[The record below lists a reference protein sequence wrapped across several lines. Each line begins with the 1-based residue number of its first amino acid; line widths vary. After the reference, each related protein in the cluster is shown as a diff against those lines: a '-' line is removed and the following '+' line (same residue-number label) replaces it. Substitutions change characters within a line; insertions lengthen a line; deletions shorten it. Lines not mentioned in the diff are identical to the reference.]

1 MRAREHWTVSVN
13 LQAIGLSG
21 IAAAEAAM
29 AAVES
34 NITNASNP
42 NYSVESVGFQT
53 TMGANG
59 GGNGV
64 AVLQT
69 TRAEAP
75 MLSQQINSSQNTQS
89 YDQAFSQVTGAAQ
102 QILAPASGDLSSAL
116 QNVFNAFTSLSA
128 QPQDATTRTAA
139 LSAINQFAQTDQN
152 VSSGL
157 YSTAMSQFESVSPLV
172 SQINAASSQIA
183 QLNGAIISARAS
195 GQTAAPL
202 LDQRDAAANQ
212 LASLIGAT
220 TDANGNV
227 SVGGVPLV
235 SGTSALKLSATG
247 SGSATALSVSL
258 AQGSLPLSVTQIGGQ
273 LGGIMA
279 GAQSTLNL
287 QTQVDNFARTVAS
300 ALNNQS
306 TTGYGLDGTTNNA
319 LFTIPAAG
327 GAIGINPALTT
338 QNLPTSSTAAGVPGD
353 ASNAVAMAAIANN
366 SGLFG
371 SYPNS
376 TPQEAFT
383 QIATS
388 FGSLVQNAS
397 NEQTQSANMLQSLTQ
412 MKSTITGV
420 SLNDQLTQ
428 LLQYQNLLQ
437 ASGRA
442 VQAANDDITFLMQ
455 NVQ

>member
-42 NYSVESVGFQT
+42 SYSSESVGFQT
-53 TMGANG
+53 TLGANG

-75 MLSQQINSSQNTQS
+75 MLSEQINSTQNTQS
-89 YDQAFSQVTGAAQ
+89 YDQAFSQVTSTAQ
-102 QILAPASGDLSSAL
+102 QIVAPASGDLSSAL
-116 QNVFNAFTSLSA
+116 QNVFNAFTALSA

-139 LSAINQFAQTDQN
+139 VSAISQFAQTDQN

-157 YSTAMSQFESVSPLV
+157 YSTAMTQLDSVSPLV
-172 SQINAASSQIA
+172 TQINAASTQIA
-183 QLNGAIISARAS
+183 QLNGAIISAQAA

-220 TDANGNV
+220 TDGNGNV

-235 SGTSALKLSATG
+235 SGTSALQLSTTG
-247 SGSATALSVSL
+247 SGSSIGLSVSL
-258 AQGSLPLSVTQIGGQ
+258 AQGTLPLSVTQIGGQ

-306 TTGYGLDGTTNNA
+306 TTGYGLDGSTGNA

-327 GAIGINPALTT
+327 GPISDQSRLDGGKTCRPHRLR
-338 QNLPTSSTAAGVPGD
+338 PGVPGD
-353 ASNAVAMAAIANN
+353 ASNAVAMAAMANN

-371 SYPNS
+371 SYPNN

-383 QIATS
+383 QIETT

-397 NEQTQSANMLQSLTQ
+397 NGQTQSANTAA
-412 MKSTITGV
+412 ITHADEELDHRGF
-420 SLNDQLTQ
+420 
-428 LLQYQNLLQ
+428 
-437 ASGRA
+437 AE
-442 VQAANDDITFLMQ
+442 
-455 NVQ
+455 

>member
-1 MRAREHWTVSVN
+1 MSVN
-13 LQAIGLSG
+13 LQAIGMSG

-34 NITNASNP
+34 NITNASNI
-42 NYSVESVGFQT
+42 NYSSESVGLQT
-53 TMGANG
+53 TVGANG

-75 MLSQQINSSQNTQS
+75 MLSDQINNTQNTQS
-89 YDQAFSQVTGAAQ
+89 YDQAFSQVTSAAQ
-102 QILAPASGDLSSAL
+102 QIVAPASGDLSSAL
-116 QNVFNAFTSLSA
+116 QNVFNAFTALSA

-139 LSAINQFAQTDQN
+139 VSAINQFAQTDQN

-157 YSTAMSQFESVSPLV
+157 YSTAMSQYESVSPLV
-172 SQINAASSQIA
+172 SQINAASTQIA
-183 QLNGAIISARAS
+183 QLNGAITSAQAS
-195 GQTAAPL
+195 GQSAAPL

-220 TDANGNV
+220 TDGNGNV

-235 SGTSALKLSATG
+235 SGTSALQLSATG
-247 SGSATALSVSL
+247 SGSAIGLSVSL
-258 AQGSLPLSVTQIGGQ
+258 AKGTLPLSVTQIGGQ

-287 QTQVDNFARTVAS
+287 QSQVDNFARTVAS

-306 TTGYGLDGTTNNA
+306 TTGYGLDGSTNNA

-327 GAIGINPALTT
+327 GAISINSALTA
-338 QNLPTSSTAAGVPGD
+338 QNLPTASTAAGVPGD
-353 ASNAVAMAAIANN
+353 ASNAVAMAAVANN

-376 TPQEAFT
+376 TPQETFT
-383 QIATS
+383 QIETS
-388 FGSLVQNAS
+388 FGSQVQNAS
-397 NEQTQSANMLQSLTQ
+397 NGQTQSANLLQSLTQ

-420 SLNDQLTQ
+420 SLNDQLTL

-455 NVQ
+455 NVT